1 MTQPGDV
8 ILGVD
13 PSLRGT
19 GYGVI
24 EILPKGRLRAL
35 AHGVIS
41 NPREL
46 SLGGCLVAI
55 HDALSD
61 VIATHAPTCAA
72 IEQTIYVQ
80 SRLVAIT
87 LGCARGAAI
96 LAIARHG
103 IGLVEYA
110 PKAVK
115 AAVTG
120 RGTAGKTQVAIM
132 VRALAGL
139 DTTPPPDAADALAV
153 AIAHANTR
161 AAHRGTAGS
170 TRRPII
176 SPDTPR
182 LGHPD

>member
-1 MTQPGDV
+1 MAQPGDV

-24 EILPKGRLRAL
+24 EVLPRGRLRAL
-35 AHGVIS
+35 AHGVVS
-41 NPREL
+41 NPREM
-46 SLGGCLVAI
+46 SLGACLIAI
-55 HDALSD
+55 HDTLSD
-61 VIATHAPTCAA
+61 VITTHAPTCAA

-103 IGLVEYA
+103 IGLAEYA

-115 AAVTG
+115 AAVAG

-139 DTTPPPDAADALAV
+139 DVTPAPDAADALAV
-153 AIAHANTR
+153 AIAHANAR
-161 AAHRGTAGS
+161 ASHRGAAGS
-170 TRRPII
+170 RRRAIT